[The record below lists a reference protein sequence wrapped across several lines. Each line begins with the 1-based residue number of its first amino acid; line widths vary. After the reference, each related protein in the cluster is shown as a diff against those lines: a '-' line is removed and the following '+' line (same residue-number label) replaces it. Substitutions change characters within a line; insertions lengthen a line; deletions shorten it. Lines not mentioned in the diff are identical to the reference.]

1 MLDRVKICALI
12 LLLLAV
18 IYIFALPAFDLGPTA
33 LRASRQAAMVLVGM
47 GLAASA
53 LTSARPKVGPIPV
66 APDTPAAP
74 IPDLIALTCTR
85 TC

>member
-1 MLDRVKICALI
+1 MVDRVKICATI

-33 LRASRQAAMVLVGM
+33 LRASRYAAIVLVSM

-53 LTSARPKVGPIPV
+53 LTSARPKFGPILLP
-66 APDTPAAP
+66 AESPTPP
-74 IPDLIALTCTR
+74 IPDLIDLTCTR

>member
-1 MLDRVKICALI
+1 VENRIKIGATI

-18 IYIFALPAFDLGPTA
+18 VYIFALPAVDLGPTA
-33 LRASRQAAMVLVGM
+33 LRASRQAALVFVGM

-53 LTSARPKVGPIPV
+53 LNPGRPTIGPLLTPTDHPALPV
-66 APDTPAAP
+66 A
-74 IPDLIALTCTR
+74 DLIDLTCIR